1 MGYGGLVMTKPDFS
15 QMSRKA
21 LKAYVLANR
30 EDDDAIQALIKR
42 PAPNAR
48 TYPYPQTEADLQE
61 MQALF
66 QRKLRGETG
75 L

>member
-1 MGYGGLVMTKPDFS
+1 MVYGGLVMTKPDFS
-15 QMSRKA
+15 QMSRKE
-21 LKAYVLANR
+21 LKAYVLVNR
-30 EDDDAIQALIKR
+30 EDDDAIKELIKR

-66 QRKLRGETG
+66 QRKSRGEKG